1 MKKNM
6 ALRNVEVRLE
16 ARFASL
22 DAAIRSK
29 THFTTKRIELPN
41 LQDLKLTVG
50 GIVMEHP
57 ELRFLIIWKSSDP
70 LRYELQTEE
79 DRYTEIQ
86 DYSSFDDLHRSSQE
100 KLERAT
106 VTATAVGSLEPPE

>member
-1 MKKNM
+1 M
-6 ALRNVEVRLE
+6 
-16 ARFASL
+16 L
-22 DAAIRSK
+22 DCRAQV
-29 THFTTKRIELPN
+29 TTKRIELPN

-50 GIVMEHP
+50 SIVMEHP

-70 LRYELQTEE
+70 LRYELLQTEE